1 MGLGNSYYAHGDLVK
16 AEAAFRD
23 AIRWH
28 PTAGSAFNNLA
39 HVLWEQNRLQ
49 EAQEAAR
56 QAVSFGGPQQTLY
69 QKTLKE
75 IQNKIW

>member
-1 MGLGNSYYAHGDLVK
+1 MGLGNSYYAQDDLVK

-39 HVLWEQNRLQ
+39 HVLSEQNRLK
-49 EAQEAAR
+49 EALEAAR
-56 QAVSFGGPQQTLY
+56 QAFSLGGPQRDLH
-69 QKTLKE
+69 QKTLDE
-75 IQNKIW
+75 IQNKIK